1 MKILVTGGAG
11 FIGSHLCERLLVD
24 GHEVICADN
33 LGSGKKD
40 NIKHLL
46 YSPKFKFLEC
56 DISEYPQISGTIDQ
70 IYIFASRASPID
82 FSEHP
87 IEIMKANSFGTYNML
102 RLARKHHA
110 KMLFASTSEI
120 YGDPLEHP
128 QKETYWGNVNSV
140 GIRGCYD
147 ESKRFGEALCMSF
160 HRKYLV
166 DVKIARIFNT
176 YGERMSNDGRVV
188 IAFIKQ
194 ALKNEPLTVYGN
206 GRQTRS
212 FCHVSDL
219 VDGLIKLMNS
229 NYNEPFNLGSPHE
242 NTVLEIADIIK
253 KLTGSKSEIVF
264 CPLPQDDP
272 KKRNPDITKA
282 KEKLGWEP
290 KIKLEDGLQRTI
302 KWFKEKS

>member
-1 MKILVTGGAG
+1 
-11 FIGSHLCERLLVD
+11 
-24 GHEVICADN
+24 
-33 LGSGKKD
+33 
-40 NIKHLL
+40 
-46 YSPKFKFLEC
+46 
-56 DISEYPQISGTIDQ
+56 
-70 IYIFASRASPID
+70 
-82 FSEHP
+82 
-87 IEIMKANSFGTYNML
+87 
-102 RLARKHHA
+102 
-110 KMLFASTSEI
+110 
-120 YGDPLEHP
+120 
-128 QKETYWGNVNSV
+128 
-140 GIRGCYD
+140 
-147 ESKRFGEALCMSF
+147 
-160 HRKYLV
+160 
-166 DVKIARIFNT
+166 
-176 YGERMSNDGRVV
+176 
-188 IAFIKQ
+188 
-194 ALKNEPLTVYGN
+194 VYGN